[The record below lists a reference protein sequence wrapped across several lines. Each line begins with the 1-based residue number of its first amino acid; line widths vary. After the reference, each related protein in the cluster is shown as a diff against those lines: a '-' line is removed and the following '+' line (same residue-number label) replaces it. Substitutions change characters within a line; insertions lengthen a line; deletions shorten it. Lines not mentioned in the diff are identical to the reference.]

1 MSVRAPS
8 LRGLPLRVLAAL
20 SLATLAGCAH
30 QAPLA
35 PIAPA
40 PGLPNLGVVKTQL
53 VAYHDSGAYDRDL
66 ARVAGEAAAWIKARA
81 ATLPA
86 GARPALVL
94 DIDETSLS
102 NWPQLRINDFG
113 YITAGGCDLDRG
125 PCAAPVWEMMGR
137 AAVIA
142 PTLEVYR
149 QARAAGVA
157 VFFITG
163 RPETEREAT
172 ARNLTA
178 AGYEGWAG
186 LVLRTPGTHN
196 PSAADYKAA
205 ERARIEAQG
214 YTIIANMGDQDSD
227 LVGGHAERGFKLPN
241 PFYFIP

>member
-1 MSVRAPS
+1 MSVRA
-8 LRGLPLRVLAAL
+8 LILAL
-20 SLATLAGCAH
+20 SLTVLAGCAH
-30 QAPLA
+30 QAA
-35 PIAPA
+35 PVAD
-40 PGLPNLGVVKTQL
+40 LPNLGVVKTQL

-66 ARVAGEAAAWIKARA
+66 ARVAGEAGAWVGARA

-86 GARPALVL
+86 GSRPALVL

-102 NWPQLRINDFG
+102 NWPQLKINDFG
-113 YITAGGCDLDRG
+113 YIKAGGCDLDRG
-125 PCAAPVWEMMGR
+125 PCAAPAWEMMGR

-142 PTLEVYR
+142 PTLELYR

-163 RPETEREAT
+163 RPEAEREAT
-172 ARNLTA
+172 ARNLAA

-186 LVLRTPGTHN
+186 LVLRAPGAHG
-196 PSAADYKAA
+196 SAADYKTA

-227 LVGGHAERGFKLPN
+227 LAGGHAERTFKLAN

>member
-1 MSVRAPS
+1 MSVRA
-8 LRGLPLRVLAAL
+8 LILAL
-20 SLATLAGCAH
+20 SLTVLAGCAN
-30 QAPLA
+30 QATPVA
-35 PIAPA
+35 D
-40 PGLPNLGVVKTQL
+40 LPNLGVVKTQL

-66 ARVAGEAAAWIKARA
+66 ARVAGEAGAWITARA

-86 GARPALVL
+86 GSHPALVL

-102 NWPQLRINDFG
+102 NWPQLKINDFG
-113 YITAGGCDLDRG
+113 YIKAGGCDLDRG
-125 PCAAPVWEMMGR
+125 PCAAPAWEMMGR
-137 AAVIA
+137 ATVIA
-142 PTLEVYR
+142 PTLELYR

-163 RPETEREAT
+163 RPEAEREAT
-172 ARNLTA
+172 ARNLAA

-186 LVLRTPGTHN
+186 LVLRAPGAHG
-196 PSAADYKAA
+196 SAADYKMA

-227 LVGGHAERGFKLPN
+227 LAGGHAERTFKLAN